1 LVGLNILGSSLLL
14 CMGVGTTNPEYRS
27 VAFGIAAVIFIFWM
41 VKFIL
46 LDMCRMAW
54 NRFVEDDEKAFNIL
68 RDKNIK

>member
-1 LVGLNILGSSLLL
+1 
-14 CMGVGTTNPEYRS
+14 MGVGTTNPEYRS

-46 LDMCRMAW
+46 LDMCKMAW
-54 NRFVEDDEKAFNIL
+54 NRFVEDEEKAFNIL